1 MSILELISSVLT
13 VFFVLGAA
21 HQKIWSWP
29 VGIAGT
35 LMAIPPYLQAGLVA
49 EAFLQGIYAVLG
61 VWGWIAWRADRVHQK
76 AGAEIPRWM
85 TPVERYLVLLL
96 FALLW
101 LFFGWLFW
109 SSSVLP
115 VLDTALLSSGLLA
128 TGLEAKRKMDAWPLW
143 LAANAL
149 SSLVAA
155 QREMW
160 WFAILYLIL
169 AVLSGYSY
177 VKWSRSRNSST
188 AETH

>member
-1 MSILELISSVLT
+1 MLT

-29 VGIAGT
+29 IGIAGT
-35 LMAIPPYLQAGLVA
+35 LLAIPPYLESRLVA
-49 EAFLQGIYAVLG
+49 EALLQGIYAVLG

-76 AGAEIPRWM
+76 ADSEIPKWM
-85 TPVERYLVLLL
+85 VPSDRLRVLLF

-101 LFFGWLFW
+101 FAAGWFFRNA
-109 SSSVLP
+109 SALP
-115 VLDTALLSSGLLA
+115 VLDTFLLTSGLVA
-128 TGLEAKRKMDAWPLW
+128 TGLEAKRKMEAWPLW
-143 LAANAL
+143 FAANAL

-169 AVLSGYSY
+169 TVLSGYSY

>member
-35 LMAIPPYLQAGLVA
+35 LLAIPPYLEAGLVA
-49 EAFLQGIYAVLG
+49 EALLQAVYAVLG
-61 VWGWIAWRADRVHQK
+61 ASGWFAWRADRVNQSF
-76 AGAEIPRWM
+76 GAEIPQWM
-85 TPVERYLVLLL
+85 TSVERFKALVL

-101 LFFGWLFW
+101 MVSGWVFW

-115 VLDTALLSSGLLA
+115 VLDTALLSAGLVA
-128 TGLEAKRKMDAWPLW
+128 TGLEAKRKMEAWPLW
-143 LAANAL
+143 FVANAL
-149 SSLVAA
+149 SSFVAV

-160 WFAILYLIL
+160 AFAILYLVL
-169 AVLSGYSY
+169 TVLSGYSY
-177 VKWSRSRNSST
+177 TKWSRSRNSAT

>member
-21 HQKIWSWP
+21 HQKTGSWP

-35 LMAIPPYLQAGLVA
+35 LLAIPPYLEAGLVA
-49 EAFLQGIYAVLG
+49 EALLQAVYAVLG
-61 VWGWIAWRADRVHQK
+61 AWGWFAWRADRVNQSF
-76 AGAEIPRWM
+76 GAEIPQWM
-85 TPVERYLVLLL
+85 TSVERFKALVL

-101 LFFGWLFW
+101 MVSGWVFW

-115 VLDTALLSSGLLA
+115 VLDTALLSAGLVA
-128 TGLEAKRKMDAWPLW
+128 TGLEAKRKMEAWPLW
-143 LAANAL
+143 FVANAL
-149 SSLVAA
+149 SSFVAV

-160 WFAILYLIL
+160 AFAILYLAL
-169 AVLSGYSY
+169 TVLSGYSY
-177 VKWSRSRNSST
+177 TKWSRSRNLAT

>member
-21 HQKIWSWP
+21 HQKVWSWP

-35 LMAIPPYLQAGLVA
+35 LLAIPPYLEAGLVA
-49 EAFLQGIYAVLG
+49 EALLQGVYALLG
-61 VWGWIAWRADRVHQK
+61 AWGWFAWRADHTNPNS
-76 AGAEIPRWM
+76 GAEIPQWM
-85 TPVERYLVLLL
+85 TSVERFKALLL

-101 LFFGWLFW
+101 MVSGWVFW

-115 VLDTALLSSGLLA
+115 VLDTALLSAGLVA
-128 TGLEAKRKMDAWPLW
+128 TGLEAKRKMEAWPLW
-143 LAANAL
+143 FVANAL
-149 SSLVAA
+149 SSFVAV

-160 WFAILYLIL
+160 AFAILYLVL
-169 AVLSGYSY
+169 TVLSGYSY
-177 VKWSRSRNSST
+177 TKWSRSRNSAT